1 MSPNANSNN
10 LDDHSLGMDCAI
22 SRRDFLNA
30 TLLASGGLLL
40 TGASPLDLM
49 ASREEWNGYGGVGD
63 YRTSNGNTYEV
74 MTSGHGIRDGI
85 YEGKNLKKVDT
96 GEQFDCVIVGGGISG
111 LAAALFFQRQAEEK
125 KSCLVL
131 DNHPIFGGEAKRNEF
146 VVNGQRLIVHQ
157 ASAMCFPPIPNSFL
171 AQFYDSIGVDFSK
184 FQYQT
189 WGGERPEI
197 AVGNTPYVDDGKNCG
212 FYFRAHPGTQ
222 PGVWIVDPYGT
233 QFRNAPIPQQA
244 KRELLSMQGGPG
256 RTQDIPRKDGDAV
269 ARHVDAMTLEQHLI
283 ERYGISRETIRGYLS
298 PVTGGG
304 SGIGPDVLSGYVEY
318 APDLVF
324 PWNQQQGEQMFPGGN
339 TGMAR
344 HMMKAL
350 IPGSLSGDRTM
361 EAICRARVNFRALD
375 RAGQAARVRLNV
387 TVIAVEHD
395 GPSEKAGSV
404 TVTYGQDEKLYSVK
418 ARSVVMAGG
427 SWTTKHIVR
436 DLPREYQDAFAHF
449 HRAPCLMA
457 NVAVR
462 NWRFLAK
469 LGISQ
474 CQWFEGIGNYTA
486 VRKIA
491 TFGAPSPTLSPDSPT
506 VLTLKI
512 LYSQPGL
519 TLAEQVQR
527 GRMALFATSYR
538 DYERKIREQFTEMFA
553 QAGFNPR
560 RDIAGIILNRW
571 GHAYLSPQ
579 PGFFFGLAG
588 KPAPRELVRRAPF
601 GRIAFANSDLA
612 GIMDHRASIIE
623 AQRAVQQLA

>member
-85 YEGKNLKKVDT
+85 YEGKNLKTVDT

-375 RAGQAARVRLNV
+375 RAGQATRVRLNV

-404 TVTYGQDEKLYSVK
+404 TVTYGQDGKLYSVK